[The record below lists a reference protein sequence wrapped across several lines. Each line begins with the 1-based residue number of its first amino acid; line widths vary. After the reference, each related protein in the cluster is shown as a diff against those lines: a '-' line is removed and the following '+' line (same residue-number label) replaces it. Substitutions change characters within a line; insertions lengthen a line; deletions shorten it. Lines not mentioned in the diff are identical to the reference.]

1 MAESFP
7 LPELPR
13 GTLPDPDARLAR
25 LVEARP
31 LVLAAVEG
39 ETDPIAIQ
47 ATLACVL
54 WHTFAW
60 ANWCGFYRRVSPTQL
75 SVGPYQGSLGCLH
88 IALSR
93 GVCGAAA
100 REGKTQVVPDVD
112 AFPGHIAC
120 DSASRSELVV
130 PIFDASGEVRAVLDV
145 DSPRVGAFT
154 TEEARVI
161 EGVLAEAFRG
171 ARW

>member
-13 GTLPDPDARLAR
+13 GTLPDPAARLAR
-25 LVEARP
+25 LHEARP

-100 REGKTQVVPDVD
+100 REGKAQVVPDVD

-120 DSASRSELVV
+120 DDATRSELVV
-130 PIFDASGEVRAVLDV
+130 PVIARGELRGVLDL
-145 DSPRVGAFT
+145 DSHAPDAFS
-154 TEEARVI
+154 R
-161 EGVLAEAFRG
+161 AEADRLVTLLRDVLDQATF
-171 ARW
+171 

>member
-7 LPELPR
+7 LPDLPR
-13 GTLPDPDARLAR
+13 GALPDPAARLAR
-25 LVEARP
+25 LAEAGP
-31 LVLAAVEG
+31 LVLASVEG

-54 WHTFAW
+54 WQTFAW

-100 REGKTQVVPDVD
+100 RERKTQVVPDVH

-120 DSASRSELVV
+120 DGASRSELVV
-130 PIFDASGEVRAVLDV
+130 PVFDAAGEVRAVLDV
-145 DSPRVGAFT
+145 DSPHVAAFT
-154 TEEARVI
+154 DEEARVV
-161 EGVLAEAFRG
+161 EAMLASAFS
-171 ARW
+171 AAAW